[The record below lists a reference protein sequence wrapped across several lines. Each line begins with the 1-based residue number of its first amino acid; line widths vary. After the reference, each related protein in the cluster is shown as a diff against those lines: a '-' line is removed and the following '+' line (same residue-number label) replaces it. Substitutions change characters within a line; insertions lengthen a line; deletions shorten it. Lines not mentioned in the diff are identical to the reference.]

1 MGLSSLPFFRFV
13 VCCRPCEALKV
24 CIGDFLVFFLI
35 LFMGETPNSRSGQH
49 LLWVPLWETFVFHA
63 TLPFLLSR
71 AVQFKGPELCD
82 SWSERGY
89 THREEV
95 LKLKITLYPFT
106 SLDLDSK
113 SPLTSF
119 QNLNN
124 SSVAEVLLQRWV
136 ICRDSS
142 EVLEVNE
149 ITVRYIQGGY
159 FVLLSLCC
167 LEAYFFHEECSGEWR
182 TAVWSS
188 VGLSTLAC
196 VPLCCRGGSSATVRA
211 LFPWDNH
218 LACLCIT
225 KSPYSI
231 SWFSINCQNSLWFNA
246 LETMKFIT
254 HTTLCITF

>member
-1 MGLSSLPFFRFV
+1 MR
-13 VCCRPCEALKV
+13 
-24 CIGDFLVFFLI
+24 
-35 LFMGETPNSRSGQH
+35 
-49 LLWVPLWETFVFHA
+49 
-63 TLPFLLSR
+63 
-71 AVQFKGPELCD
+71 FKGPELCD

-159 FVLLSLCC
+159 FVL
-167 LEAYFFHEECSGEWR
+167 
-182 TAVWSS
+182 
-188 VGLSTLAC
+188 
-196 VPLCCRGGSSATVRA
+196 GSSDCFHFVAWKLISSMKSVQVSGGQLYDLVWVFQLWLVFPSAVGEAAQQPSEHFFRGTTISPVYASLNHHTPSHGFQLTVRTVFG
-211 LFPWDNH
+211 LM
-218 LACLCIT
+218 
-225 KSPYSI
+225 
-231 SWFSINCQNSLWFNA
+231 LWRQ
-246 LETMKFIT
+246 
-254 HTTLCITF
+254 